1 MRLPFLAVRTR
12 SAGETTALGSCIG
25 ALLRPGEVLL
35 LVGDLGTGKTTFVQ
49 GLATGLGIS
58 TRPRSPTFTMV
69 HTYEG
74 GIFPLVH
81 VDLYRLDTSNEVLS
95 LGLEELFEPP
105 AVAVVE
111 WGEKATPIVGDH
123 YLELDFAWER
133 GATAADDDVRNI
145 RFLPVGR
152 WQSRMGELSDA
163 VRAWAGSE
171 TA

>member
-12 SAGETTALGSCIG
+12 SAGETTSLGSRIG

-49 GLATGLGIS
+49 GLASGLGIS

-69 HTYEG
+69 HTYDG
-74 GIFPLVH
+74 GTYPLVH
-81 VDLYRLDTSNEVLS
+81 VDLYRLDSSNEVLS

-123 YLELDFAWER
+123 YLELDFSWE
-133 GATAADDDVRNI
+133 DDEDVRNI

-152 WQSRMGELSDA
+152 WQSRMGDISDA
-163 VRAWAGSE
+163 VRAWAGAE
-171 TA
+171 AG